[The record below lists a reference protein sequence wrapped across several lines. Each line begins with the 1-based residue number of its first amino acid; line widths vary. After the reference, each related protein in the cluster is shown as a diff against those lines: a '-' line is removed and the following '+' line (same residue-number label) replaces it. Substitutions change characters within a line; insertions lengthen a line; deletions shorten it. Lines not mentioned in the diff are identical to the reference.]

1 MSIPNTGSHIHT
13 RLTNRHT
20 HKQIKREKI
29 DTNRQRGMKRGKKS
43 HNRERKHK
51 ENPIEGIG

>member
-20 HKQIKREKI
+20 HKQIKREKT
-29 DTNRQRGMKRGKKS
+29 DTNRQSGMKRGKKKVTT
-43 HNRERKHK
+43 ERGNIKRTQSK
-51 ENPIEGIG
+51 E